1 MDIFAPPD
9 TPVATDMSSD
19 RTAEIWSTRL
29 QRELLALTS
38 DDAGEEKDAVGVIPP
53 FIKVQE
59 HELTIENGICKVTFR
74 IEVGEDQQQEEP
86 LKKKEG
92 GGEAE
97 KEKGTGSKE
106 GEERGEGKS
115 GDKAAEGADTEAAVA
130 AALSEPA
137 YVALTLDASLAHT
150 PDGKIVASPS
160 SYPFQ
165 APGAFLISGAAYF
178 PEGSEIDDGDCVDID
193 LDWTPSLHLND
204 AVLHVALRVR
214 ESIRR
219 GEPFYRAA
227 PEKDDKDAM
236 RESLAA
242 TTAKVDESVQV
253 AKERLGSFWGSFKA
267 KANSMAAAIDD
278 AVAPRPSPRSATD
291 EGVAAA
297 SPLAASS
304 STATATAAATVEE
317 APSAKQERAA
327 PKSSN
332 AGRTAAV
339 EIGDELNLTETPW
352 NVCSG
357 MYTCKAIRR
366 PAFMED
372 AMDRAQRVRDQQ
384 VAGAGVAGAGS
395 LFKSF
400 TASAKSVLE
409 ESLLMITEDLIVELR
424 TNKFTLG
431 TGTVSFVIPIS
442 SLAKLKFRR
451 QESLSLFF
459 KQAPD
464 DPVIYM
470 CPDSAECV
478 QQIQTV
484 LKRHGVRGKH
494 TNAATQR
501 SIQMA
506 LSIVA
511 EIQRRERE
519 LESNPTVSHVNEIMD
534 LYRQAA
540 EKFEQAGDPRHEE
553 VMGHMRKFLAKPLTA
568 SILDGSYKKP
578 KTPTKASEAKTVP
591 QGEVLEGTQCQ
602 LEDGDHVEGNVAGRA
617 SPDPVS
623 SILKKTDDITEEL
636 KRDMANLGVDGDLDD
651 VVGSSADGNDGG
663 AKDGETSGDKDS
675 FAELDA
681 MLNAADKELTDIMN
695 T

>member
-1 MDIFAPPD
+1 MSS
-9 TPVATDMSSD
+9 SSD

-38 DDAGEEKDAVGVIPP
+38 DGAGDDKDAVGVIPP

-59 HELTIENGICKVTFR
+59 HELVIENGVCKVTFR
-74 IEVGEDQQQEEP
+74 IEVGEDQMAP
-86 LKKKEG
+86 KKEE

-97 KEKGTGSKE
+97 KEGEESEKGGDADKAE
-106 GEERGEGKS
+106 GES
-115 GDKAAEGADTEAAVA
+115 GDKADEGADAEAAVA

-137 YVALTLDASLAHT
+137 YVALTLDASLART
-150 PDGKIVASPS
+150 LDGKVVASPS

-165 APGAFLISGAAYF
+165 APGAFLVSGAAYF
-178 PEGSEIDDGDCVDID
+178 PEGSEIDDGDRVDID

-219 GEPFYRAA
+219 GEPFSRAA
-227 PEKDDKDAM
+227 SEEEEGKDDIRD
-236 RESLAA
+236 
-242 TTAKVDESVQV
+242 KVDESVQV
-253 AKERLGSFWGSFKA
+253 AKERLGNFWGSFKA
-267 KANSMAAAIDD
+267 NANKMAAAIDD
-278 AVAPRPSPRSATD
+278 AVAPRPSPH
-291 EGVAAA
+291 
-297 SPLAASS
+297 S
-304 STATATAAATVEE
+304 STAGGAAAAAAPEVARASLSTAAAAR
-317 APSAKQERAA
+317 APGAFAGNTAKTKRETG
-327 PKSSN
+327 PKTS
-332 AGRTAAV
+332 GRTSSVA
-339 EIGDELNLTETPW
+339 IGDDLQLAEAPW

-366 PAFMED
+366 PVFMED
-372 AMDRAQRVRDQQ
+372 TMEAARRGREQQ
-384 VAGAGVAGAGS
+384 VAGAGVTGAGS

-409 ESLLMITEDLIVELR
+409 ESLLMITEELIVEMR

-431 TGTVSFVIPIS
+431 TGTVTFVIPIS

-451 QESLSLFF
+451 QESVSLFF

-501 SIQMA
+501 SIQAA

-511 EIQRRERE
+511 EIQRRERQ
-519 LESNPTVSHVNEIMD
+519 LESTPTVESVNEIMD

-568 SILDGSYKKP
+568 SILDGSYRKP
-578 KTPTKASEAKTVP
+578 QTPSKAAKSVP

-602 LEDGDHVEGNVAGRA
+602 LEDGDQGEGVR

-623 SILKKTDDITEEL
+623 VSAILKKTDDITEEL
-636 KRDMANLGVDGDLDD
+636 KRDLANLGDDGDLNNL
-651 VVGSSADGNDGG
+651 VGSGLEKN
-663 AKDGETSGDKDS
+663 KDGENELDTSGDKDS

-681 MLNAADKELTDIMN
+681 MLSAADKELTDIMN
-695 T
+695 A

>member
-1 MDIFAPPD
+1 
-9 TPVATDMSSD
+9 MSSD

-38 DDAGEEKDAVGVIPP
+38 DDVGEEKDSVGVVPP

-59 HELTIENGICKVTFR
+59 HELVIETGVCKVTFR
-74 IEVGEDQQQEEP
+74 IEVGEDQPQHSEP
-86 LKKKEG
+86 SKKEE

-97 KEKGTGSKE
+97 KEKEVGEAGKEDTDAEAKE
-106 GEERGEGKS
+106 GEDTAEGEAS
-115 GDKAAEGADTEAAVA
+115 DKAAEGTDAEAEAEVA

-137 YVALTLDASLAHT
+137 YVALTLDASLEHT
-150 PDGKIVASPS
+150 PEGKVIASPS

-165 APGAFLISGAAYF
+165 APGAILVSGAAYF
-178 PEGSEIDDGDCVDID
+178 PEGSEIDDGDRVDID

-204 AVLHVALRVR
+204 AVMHVALRVR

-219 GEPFYRAA
+219 GESFYRAA
-227 PEKDDKDAM
+227 PDQEEGKDDI
-236 RESLAA
+236 RE
-242 TTAKVDESVQV
+242 KVDESVQV

-267 KANSMAAAIDD
+267 KANTMAAAIDD
-278 AVAPRPSPRSATD
+278 AVAPRASPRSAAN
-291 EGVAAA
+291 EGAAA
-297 SPLAASS
+297 AGGSPMAASLS
-304 STATATAAATVEE
+304 TAAAVGASAAAATAEE
-317 APSAKQERAA
+317 APAAKPQRAA
-327 PKSSN
+327 
-332 AGRTAAV
+332 RTSDV
-339 EIGDELNLTETPW
+339 KIGDELNLTEAPW

-366 PAFMED
+366 PVFMED
-372 AMDRAQRVRDQQ
+372 EMDRAQREQAQQ

-409 ESLLMITEDLIVELR
+409 ESLLIITEELIVELR

-431 TGTVSFVIPIS
+431 TGSVSFVIPIS

-478 QQIQTV
+478 QQIQMV

-519 LESNPTVSHVNEIMD
+519 LESNPTVGHVNEIMD
-534 LYRQAA
+534 LYRQGA

-553 VMGHMRKFLAKPLTA
+553 VMGHMRKFLAKPLTS
-568 SILDGSYKKP
+568 SILDGSYKKAE
-578 KTPTKASEAKTVP
+578 TPTKSVDAKTVP
-591 QGEVLEGTQCQ
+591 QGEVLEGTLCQ
-602 LEDGDHVEGNVAGRA
+602 LEDGDHVEGKVAGRA
-617 SPDPVS
+617 SPDAVS
-623 SILKKTDDITEEL
+623 SILQKTDDITEEL
-636 KRDMANLGVDGDLDD
+636 KRDMASLGVDGNLDD
-651 VVGSSADGNDGG
+651 LAGSPTGGDDGG
-663 AKDGETSGDKDS
+663 AKEGETSGDNDD

-681 MLNAADKELTDIMN
+681 MLSAADKELTDIMN
-695 T
+695 A